1 MQSIFCNNINIE
13 IINITFCHL
22 LVTKS
27 KLRLFQKICFICFKP
42 EAELKYA
49 EHLWEQK
56 FFSL

>member
-27 KLRLFQKICFICFKP
+27 KLRLFRKICFICFKP

-49 EHLWEQK
+49 EHL
-56 FFSL
+56 